1 LEVGIY
7 FFSRRVSNITMGK
20 MAVAAGKAQR
30 KRAAGARRSLK
41 KLNSCALCGTT
52 CTTIADREAHD
63 RSKGHKGK
71 VFMRDVAKRGAGGGR
86 TAPAATAYRP
96 DDKRQEQRSLMAL
109 ACPRAA
115 GNKGAYQT
123 PRQKKKEFW
132 QNKKEHKAAAAAAA
146 WPSTGGTASCSAGEW
161 QEWDERGRG
170 LHRSGGGGGGG
181 GGGGQDD
188 PAPSPPRIA
197 STDEI
202 FPGYNALISGITPR
216 APGAPAFFI
225 DRSPS

>member
-1 LEVGIY
+1 
-7 FFSRRVSNITMGK
+7 MGK
-20 MAVAAGKAQR
+20 LAVAAGKAQR

-52 CTTIADREAHD
+52 CTTVADREAHD

-71 VFMRDVAKRGAGGGR
+71 VFMRDVAKRGAGGGL
-86 TAPAATAYRP
+86 TASAATAYRP
-96 DDKRQEQRSLMAL
+96 DVKRQEQRSLMAL

-123 PRQKKKEFW
+123 PRQKKAEFW

-146 WPSTGGTASCSAGEW
+146 WPSTGGTARCSAGEW
-161 QEWDERGRG
+161 EEREERGRG

-181 GGGGQDD
+181 GGGGQED
-188 PAPSPPRIA
+188 PAPSPPGCASTPPENA